1 MFIQK
6 LACVKGK
13 KQQAPLQ
20 ERPVFIINNPVDTT
34 DISPNKKVRK
44 LLSIP
49 HGIQKEGGK
58 HTHKIPQKPQIAREA
73 AISYWK
79 ENMFLT

>member
-1 MFIQK
+1 MKENGSPCKKKKKKTHTQNQKNKKTYVTFDMIIQK
-6 LACVKGK
+6 LACVKEK

-49 HGIQKEGGK
+49 HGI
-58 HTHKIPQKPQIAREA
+58 
-73 AISYWK
+73 
-79 ENMFLT
+79 

>member
-1 MFIQK
+1 MKKKKKKHTHKTKKTKKTYVTFDMIIQK
-6 LACVKGK
+6 LACVKEK

-49 HGIQKEGGK
+49 HGI
-58 HTHKIPQKPQIAREA
+58 
-73 AISYWK
+73 
-79 ENMFLT
+79 

>member
-1 MFIQK
+1 MAPHAKKKKKHTHKTKKNKKTYVTFDMIIQK
-6 LACVKGK
+6 LACVKEK

-49 HGIQKEGGK
+49 HGI
-58 HTHKIPQKPQIAREA
+58 
-73 AISYWK
+73 
-79 ENMFLT
+79 